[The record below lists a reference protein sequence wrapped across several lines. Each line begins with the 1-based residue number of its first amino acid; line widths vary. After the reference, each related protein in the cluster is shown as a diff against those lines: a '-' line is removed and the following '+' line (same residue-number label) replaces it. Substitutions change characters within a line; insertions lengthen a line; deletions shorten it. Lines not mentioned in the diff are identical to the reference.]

1 MDAAGATGQVYE
13 PDGMILGFISVING
27 PSLSVLWKERD
38 ALTGSGIHRVRFPQT
53 ERVNYIRVACVS
65 TLVFVAARCKPLVP
79 RPIRASGTGRGGG
92 CFAAINPSRGRPYA
106 RIQFYNN
113 EFLPESNFKRRAS
126 KTRFIL
132 FLVFIRIM
140 KEAEQSIRGIVFF
153 PPLLPSIT

>member
-79 RPIRASGTGRGGG
+79 RPIRASGTGRGGALLRQLTLLEVDRMPEFNSIIMNFSPNRILNG
-92 CFAAINPSRGRPYA
+92 EPRKRGSYSSS
-106 RIQFYNN
+106 Y
-113 EFLPESNFKRRAS
+113 
-126 KTRFIL
+126 
-132 FLVFIRIM
+132 
-140 KEAEQSIRGIVFF
+140 
-153 PPLLPSIT
+153 LLG

>member
-13 PDGMILGFISVING
+13 PDGMILGFISIING

-79 RPIRASGTGRGGG
+79 RPIRASGTGRGGAVLRQLTLLEVDRMPEFNSIIMNFSPNRILNG
-92 CFAAINPSRGRPYA
+92 EPRKRGSYSSS
-106 RIQFYNN
+106 Y
-113 EFLPESNFKRRAS
+113 
-126 KTRFIL
+126 
-132 FLVFIRIM
+132 
-140 KEAEQSIRGIVFF
+140 
-153 PPLLPSIT
+153 LLG

>member
-65 TLVFVAARCKPLVP
+65 MQTARPSAHSSVWNGE
-79 RPIRASGTGRGGG
+79 RGG

-126 KTRFIL
+126 KTRLIL

-153 PPLLPSIT
+153 PPLLSSIT

>member
-79 RPIRASGTGRGGG
+79 RPIRASGTGRGGVVLRQLTLLEVDRMPEFNSIIMNFSPNRILNG
-92 CFAAINPSRGRPYA
+92 EPRKRGSYSSS
-106 RIQFYNN
+106 Y
-113 EFLPESNFKRRAS
+113 
-126 KTRFIL
+126 
-132 FLVFIRIM
+132 
-140 KEAEQSIRGIVFF
+140 
-153 PPLLPSIT
+153 LLG

>member
-65 TLVFVAARCKPLVP
+65 TLVFVVARCKPLVP
-79 RPIRASGTGRGGG
+79 RPIRASGTGRGGAVLRQLTLLEVDRMPEFNSIIMNFSPNRILNG
-92 CFAAINPSRGRPYA
+92 EPRKRGSY
-106 RIQFYNN
+106 
-113 EFLPESNFKRRAS
+113 SS
-126 KTRFIL
+126 
-132 FLVFIRIM
+132 
-140 KEAEQSIRGIVFF
+140 SC
-153 PPLLPSIT
+153 LLG

>member
-79 RPIRASGTGRGGG
+79 RPIRASGTGRGGAVLRQLTLLEVDRMPEFNSIIMNFSPNRILNG
-92 CFAAINPSRGRPYA
+92 EPRKRGSYSSS
-106 RIQFYNN
+106 Y
-113 EFLPESNFKRRAS
+113 
-126 KTRFIL
+126 
-132 FLVFIRIM
+132 
-140 KEAEQSIRGIVFF
+140 
-153 PPLLPSIT
+153 LLG

>member
-79 RPIRASGTGRGGG
+79 RPIRASGTGRGGAVLRQLTLLEVDRMPEFNSIIMNFSPNRILNG
-92 CFAAINPSRGRPYA
+92 EPRKRGSY
-106 RIQFYNN
+106 
-113 EFLPESNFKRRAS
+113 SS
-126 KTRFIL
+126 
-132 FLVFIRIM
+132 
-140 KEAEQSIRGIVFF
+140 SC
-153 PPLLPSIT
+153 LLG

>member
-1 MDAAGATGQVYE
+1 MVAAGATGQVYE

-79 RPIRASGTGRGGG
+79 RPIRASGTGRGGVVLRQLTLLEVDRMPEFNSIIMNFSPNRILNG
-92 CFAAINPSRGRPYA
+92 EPRKRGSYSSS
-106 RIQFYNN
+106 Y
-113 EFLPESNFKRRAS
+113 
-126 KTRFIL
+126 
-132 FLVFIRIM
+132 
-140 KEAEQSIRGIVFF
+140 
-153 PPLLPSIT
+153 LLG